1 MPGLTPPTNYESVFK
16 ILAIGA
22 LSCLSI
28 YALRANQLPHT
39 GDNVHHL
46 PHGGNYADG
55 TKRIQYFRPGGKLHD
70 HSKFTAGCV
79 VLFLTLLILVQSQ
92 WPSRTIRSSVHVCTH
107 CSQAPTLP
115 GDHHR

>member
-28 YALRANQLPHT
+28 YSLRTNHLPHT
-39 GDNVHHL
+39 GDNIHHL

-55 TKRIQYFRPGGKLHD
+55 TKRVQYFRPSAPVHGS
-70 HSKFTAGCV
+70 SKFTAACAI
-79 VLFLTLLILVQSQ
+79 LFLTLLILAQSQ
-92 WPSRTIRSSVHVCTH
+92 WPARAVRCSVRVCGH
-107 CSQAPTLP
+107 CHPDSTMPSNS
-115 GDHHR
+115 DR